1 MSQNTQQYILVEL
14 RSGLNLTGRHDRMEA
29 LVMAHELN
37 KRYPK
42 ERFAICAV

>member
-14 RSGLNLTGRHDRMEA
+14 RSGLNLTSRYDRIGA
-29 LVMAHELN
+29 LKVAHELN